1 MARSGLLKK
10 NIERKKIS
18 NQYRNKRV
26 KLLCIAKN
34 RDLPFDQ
41 RLEAQIKLS
50 ELPKDGSVNR
60 FRNRCSLTGR
70 PRAVYR
76 KFSLSRISLRDL
88 ASWGH
93 IPGLVKSSW

>member
-1 MARSGLLKK
+1 MARSSLIKK
-10 NIERKKIS
+10 NIKRKKLAKKYES
-18 NQYRNKRV
+18 KRAE
-26 KLLCIAKN
+26 LSHIAKN
-34 RDLPFDQ
+34 KDISLNE

-50 ELPKDGSVNR
+50 KLPKDSSKIR

-70 PRAVYR
+70 PRGVYR